1 MTTISHSTNTLLS
14 HLTFQEGT
22 THQMHGCLQLGQPG
36 QATALRSPHVPRREA
51 AAWSGPLS
59 GFCAYL
65 LICSSVCT
73 NIQLEVSAEA
83 KDSLLG
89 IKNWQTRTLK
99 TLYFCPLSSPG
110 SLHKRS
116 LPHFCNF
123 LWMCLFFPKDSE
135 GLKDHI
141 LRAPD
146 DIRYILIARSMFPVD
161 E

>member
-14 HLTFQEGT
+14 HLTFQEGI
-22 THQMHGCLQLGQPG
+22 THQMHGCLQLGRPG

-99 TLYFCPLSSPG
+99 SLYFCPLSSPEACTNAACHT
-110 SLHKRS
+110 SVT
-116 LPHFCNF
+116 FCGCVCF
-123 LWMCLFFPKDSE
+123 SPKT
-135 GLKDHI
+135 
-141 LRAPD
+141 LRVSRTIFSGPQM
-146 DIRYILIARSMFPVD
+146 ISGTY
-161 E
+161 